1 MKRIE
6 ALWKEHLAAAFP
18 SVCCSEEVDGI
29 DLVMLDA
36 DIAGCVST
44 FLGGRGHLDDQ
55 RMGILQQCRGEL
67 TTVLPRLPTAAR
79 EYYLRLQKMADLA
92 LDELK

>member
-1 MKRIE
+1 
-6 ALWKEHLAAAFP
+6 LAAAFP
-18 SVCCSEEVDGI
+18 SVCRGEEVDGI

-55 RMGILQQCRGEL
+55 RMGILQRCRGEL
-67 TTVLPRLPTAAR
+67 TTVLPRLPAAAR
-79 EYYLRLQKMADLA
+79 DYYSRLQEMADLA
-92 LDELK
+92 LNGLE